1 MGDGV
6 QTCAL
11 PILQGGAYGAIF
23 AMGDGGHFALVSYR
37 DPNLA
42 RTYKI
47 YEGIPEFLATY
58 NGSREEISKQIIGSI
73 ANIDSPLAPRAKL
86 DVAATFDS
94 ANITPE
100 RRLKTRTELLNTTV
114 EDIRN
119 YADKFKVALA
129 NGIKVTTGSNS
140 KIEEDKQF
148 FDKIENIFE

>member
-1 MGDGV
+1 M
-6 QTCAL
+6 
-11 PILQGGAYGAIF
+11 
-23 AMGDGGHFALVSYR
+23 
-37 DPNLA
+37 
-42 RTYKI
+42 
-47 YEGIPEFLATY
+47 
-58 NGSREEISKQIIGSI
+58 
-73 ANIDSPLAPRAKL
+73 
-86 DVAATFDS
+86 AATFDS